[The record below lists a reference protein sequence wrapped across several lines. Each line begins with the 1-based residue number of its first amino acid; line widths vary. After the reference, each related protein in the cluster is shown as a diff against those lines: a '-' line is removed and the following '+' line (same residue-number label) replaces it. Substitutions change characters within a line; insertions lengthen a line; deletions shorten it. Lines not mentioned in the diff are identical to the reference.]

1 MILSSDNDYIL
12 IIPSLLF
19 FVIKT
24 LVEEYIY
31 SGDQSDLMDGLEN
44 LDLSGIDVL
53 FLIFAK
59 ILKKILEFFFTL
71 STN

>member
-59 ILKKILEFFFTL
+59 ILKKY
-71 STN
+71 